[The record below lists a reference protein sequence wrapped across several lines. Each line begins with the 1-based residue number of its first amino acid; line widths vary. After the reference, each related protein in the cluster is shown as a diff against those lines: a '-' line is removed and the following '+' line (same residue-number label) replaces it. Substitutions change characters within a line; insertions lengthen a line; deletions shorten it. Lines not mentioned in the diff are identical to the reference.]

1 ALARRALQLGIEAS
15 EGLALLQAERDLA
28 MRFKCVEEKLPLPR
42 PRAAEAKPP
51 LLGCIVHNEQ
61 FADPLHRILSRSFD
75 FISCPMSWRELER
88 EEGRQN
94 FAPTDRWVEWAV
106 KRGKL
111 PVVAGPI
118 VDFSARS
125 IPDWLYIWEHDYKT
139 LRELT

>member
-1 ALARRALQLGIEAS
+1 
-15 EGLALLQAERDLA
+15 
-28 MRFKCVEEKLPLPR
+28 
-42 PRAAEAKPP
+42 
-51 LLGCIVHNEQ
+51 
-61 FADPLHRILSRSFD
+61 
-75 FISCPMSWRELER
+75 LER

-139 LRELT
+139 LREVTDEHINALVTRYRRGISRWVVCSGLNVNSDFNLRLEEIIDLTRLSVLTVRKLHPSAQITVEINHPFGEHGTHVDRSL